1 MATLRERY
9 SARDGMGHA
18 NRPRRHDALG
28 LDAQPRRLCLSSC
41 WSRHANT
48 NTNRNSYG
56 HGNGH
61 SHAHG
66 NSNIDTEAH
75 AHTEIS
81 ADTETSSNTC
91 PTPVALVTR
100 GVIW

>member
-9 SARDGMGHA
+9 PARDGMGHA

-56 HGNGH
+56 Y
-61 SHAHG
+61 G
-66 NSNIDTEAH
+66 NSNSQCDTNSNS
-75 AHTEIS
+75 HTYCKDNS
-81 ADTETSSNTC
+81 DAETSPDASAA
-91 PTPVALVTR
+91 PVSVASK
-100 GVIW
+100 VIGDQ